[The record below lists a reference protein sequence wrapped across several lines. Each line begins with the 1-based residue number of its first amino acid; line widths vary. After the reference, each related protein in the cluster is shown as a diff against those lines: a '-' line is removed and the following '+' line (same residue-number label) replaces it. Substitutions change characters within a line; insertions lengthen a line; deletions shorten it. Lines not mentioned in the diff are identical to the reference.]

1 MTLRARFASV
11 SLMVVCLCLIFC
23 PTIVQ
28 ADLVNGNPASDSSWT
43 AGSNSLDSGAYIRG
57 AGNFGYD
64 TYSTSYAIPSGSP
77 LVASGWSVGDRVLG
91 VGGSIATND
100 GISAGWGSAFTGDAV
115 NSNLTT
121 SVRIVAKFG
130 ASPTAWVPSTVRPD
144 GGNGSGSF
152 SSGHGGDGAILLGTD
167 VGAIDDSDAGMLLT
181 FDTNQRYDSGTSS
194 ISSSVGRLIFNST
207 GDILESWS
215 VYLNTT
221 LLSSQLSGGSEVPLT
236 GDRINLTLQRS
247 TNSTLFTDAM
257 VTPAAI
263 PEPSAFLFG
272 TLVCSLI
279 GVNRRGRK

>member
-1 MTLRARFASV
+1 MTLRSRFASV
-11 SLMVVCLCLIFC
+11 SLFVVCLCLAVS

-28 ADLVNGNPASDSSWT
+28 ADLVNGNPASDPSWM
-43 AGSNSLDSGAYIRG
+43 AGSNSLDSGSYIRG

-64 TYSTSYAIPSGSP
+64 TYSTSYLIPSGSP
-77 LVASGWSVGDRVLG
+77 LVTSGWSVGDQVLG

-100 GISAGWGSAFTGDAV
+100 GFSAGWGAAFTGDAV
-115 NSNLTT
+115 NSNLTG
-121 SVRIVAKFG
+121 SARIVAKFG

-152 SSGHGGDGAILLGTD
+152 SSGHGGDGAILLGTG
-167 VGAIDDSDAGMLLT
+167 VGDIDDADAGLLLT
-181 FDTNQRYDSGTSS
+181 FDTNQRFDSGTSS
-194 ISSSVGRLIFNST
+194 ISSSVGRLVFNSS

-215 VYLNTT
+215 VYLNTS
-221 LLSSQLSGGSEVPLT
+221 LLASLLPGGSEIPQA

-257 VTPAAI
+257 VSPVAI
-263 PEPSAFLFG
+263 PEPSALLFG

-279 GVNRRGRK
+279 GVSRRNRS